1 MTKFMNTTLMSSVA
15 LAATLLAAPHMALAA
30 EDTRDLSGFT
40 AVHAGG
46 STDVEVT
53 VGEAFSVVVS
63 GDEDVL
69 EYITTEVRGGALHI
83 GREDSR
89 RRHNNHG
96 RVRVLVS
103 MPSVDALASSGS
115 GDLWATGVATDG
127 ELDLDLRGS
136 GDMGVSGTATTCDI
150 DTRGSGDLE
159 AEDLTCGNTSIKSKG
174 SGDVELTVNGEVS
187 ISSNG
192 SGDID
197 LSGDARIVELRSR
210 GSGDISIEN

>member
-1 MTKFMNTTLMSSVA
+1 MVLT
-15 LAATLLAAPHMALAA
+15 ATVLAAPNMATGA
-30 EDTRDLSGFT
+30 EQARNLSGFT

-53 VGEAFSVVVS
+53 VGKPFSVVVS
-63 GDEDVL
+63 GDEDML

-83 GREDSR
+83 GREDG
-89 RRHNNHG
+89 RRHRNSHG
-96 RVRVLVS
+96 RLRVLVS

-115 GDLWATGVATDG
+115 GDLWATGINTDG
-127 ELDLDLRGS
+127 NLDLDLRGS
-136 GDMGVSGTATTCDI
+136 GDMGVSGKAATCDV

-159 AEDLTCGNTSIKSKG
+159 GEELACGKTPIKSKG
-174 SGDVELTVNGEVS
+174 SGDIELTVNGEVS

-197 LSGDARIVELRSR
+197 LSGNARIVELRSR